1 MQLSDQ
7 LKFQEFLKHCPLTL
21 CAVFDALFCDM
32 KNIPVKSGSAKK
44 GDSLLGFGEQKKY
57 DFHLKKKILNEFKVD
72 LYLNLM

>member
-1 MQLSDQ
+1 M
-7 LKFQEFLKHCPLTL
+7 
-21 CAVFDALFCDM
+21 FDALFCDM

>member
-7 LKFQEFLKHCPLTL
+7 LKFQEFLKQLPFNPLRM
-21 CAVFDALFCDM
+21 FDALFCDM

-57 DFHLKKKILNEFKVD
+57 DFHLKKKILNKFQVD